1 MGTLVNLHPT
11 LATIAKRRSYLRNS
25 GWKTLSI
32 VGTCATLSDLP
43 AFFLSRIGSV
53 FCQLPDSASYLSIQY
68 QWAARNPRP
77 TKWLLRTRWKLETEA
92 TPAETDAVPAE
103 IKAAPAE
110 TEPVSLEQVDVNE
123 TAVNELTPSA
133 EERRRRQRSR
143 RLKPPRSRSSPRSF
157 TRSRATR
164 LTRTGVVFYI
174 VETVEGD
181 IVSRVYQEAL
191 PDSGLGTKLRGKHNL
206 VVIKKRETQLA
217 IVLDAIANGVE
228 LAETEAFTSFAQ

>member
-1 MGTLVNLHPT
+1 MGCAQSKTDKV
-11 LATIAKRRSYLRNS
+11 AT
-25 GWKTLSI
+25 T
-32 VGTCATLSDLP
+32 
-43 AFFLSRIGSV
+43 
-53 FCQLPDSASYLSIQY
+53 
-68 QWAARNPRP
+68 NP
-77 TKWLLRTRWKLETEA
+77 LEAETEA

-133 EERRRRQRSR
+133 EEEEETAEPEA
-143 RLKPPRSRSSPRSF
+143 KA
-157 TRSRATR
+157 AT
-164 LTRTGVVFYI
+164 LEKSTKEFYKITGHEIDEAGVVFYI

-181 IVSRVYQEAL
+181 VSFKKRFSEFKSLVMELGSLKSLPAL

-217 IVLDAIANGVE
+217 IVLDAIANDVE